1 MTKQG
6 IIILGAAGLAKEF
19 FLYIKRARPYI
30 REFIFVND
38 MPDGQTSLEI
48 AGKSYKVVKDW
59 NFKNKYEFVVAV
71 GSPRIKKI
79 LVERALAAGLTPA
92 ETIVDP
98 AAIVLDGNRL
108 GKGGI
113 ISPGCVVT
121 TNVTLGDYVTLNLN
135 TTVGHDTVMGD
146 FCTTNPGVHISG
158 EIQMNH
164 SVECGTGSI
173 IRDRLTM
180 GANKTIGA
188 QAAVVKDYPSDD
200 NEVLVGI
207 PAKKLERRS

>member
-30 REFIFVND
+30 RDFIFVND
-38 MPDGQTSLEI
+38 LPDGQISLEV
-48 AGKSYKVVKDW
+48 AGKSYNVVKDW
-59 NFKNKYEFVVAV
+59 NFKNKYEFTVAV
-71 GSPRIKKI
+71 GNPKIKKI
-79 LVERALAAGLTPA
+79 LVERALATGLNPA
-92 ETIVDP
+92 ETIIDP
-98 AAIVLDGNRL
+98 AAIVLEGNRF
-108 GKGGI
+108 GKGGV

-135 TTVGHDTVMGD
+135 TTVGHDSVIGD

-158 EIQMNH
+158 EIQMSH

-173 IRDRLTM
+173 IRDRLIV

-200 NEVLVGI
+200 NEVLVGV
-207 PAKKLERRS
+207 PTKKLERRS